1 MALNAG
7 HTAISSA
14 VPIVI
19 EQMTAAADGKWQLV
33 LSGRALPYR
42 PLEFKKESVAV
53 KHVYPGNPEATIHML
68 GIDHPNTTWK
78 GMWKTRFLADV
89 VAPQA
94 QGIFDAAAEKATQ
107 VITSPLTGAG
117 EPVNDNITRSQAE
130 ALWGKAGAP
139 GERLKTAGEVRD
151 KVWKLQQDGQK
162 LKVTWDDVARV
173 GIIKNTSFPTDRR
186 EDIAWEIEW
195 LWMSDAIPTKVAV
208 IAEQDLSQF
217 PEGLL
222 DKVQNFRKT
231 VTAPA
236 RFAKAVLDAVNED
249 INLIESSILELSAIV
264 TDYTELGVE
273 AVDTLENAMG
283 IANTVRLAAFR
294 ITDSLDAVSAEWAAT
309 TDNFSDVA
317 LAAGYKTEAKS
328 QMGEIAADAGAMMD
342 TISGWLE
349 PEVEQS
355 FVMPVNMDL
364 RGVSTKFYGT
374 PDNWKDIADYNMI
387 EGTQVDVGTT
397 ILIPTLPRKF

>member
-1 MALNAG
+1 VALNAG
-7 HTAISSA
+7 KTAISSA
-14 VPIVI
+14 VPVII
-19 EQMTAAADGKWQLV
+19 EQMSASAEDNYQLV
-33 LSGRALPYR
+33 LYGRAMPYR
-42 PLEFKKESVAV
+42 PLDFKKDAVAV

-89 VAPQA
+89 VPPQA
-94 QGIFDAAAEKATQ
+94 QGIFDAAAERATQ
-107 VITSPLTGAG
+107 VITSPITGAG
-117 EPVNDNITRSQAE
+117 EPINDAITASQAV
-130 ALWGKAGAP
+130 AMWGKVGAP

-151 KVWKLQQDGQK
+151 KVWKLQQDGIR

-173 GIIKNTSFPTDRR
+173 GIIKGTSFPTDRR

-195 LWMSDAIPTKVAV
+195 MWLSDAIPTRVAV
-208 IAEQDLSQF
+208 VADQDLSQF

-236 RFAKAVLDAVNED
+236 RFAKAVLDAIDED
-249 INLIESSILELSAIV
+249 INLIESSILEMSGIV
-264 TDYTELGVE
+264 TDYTDLGVE
-273 AVDTLENAMG
+273 ALDTLQNAMG
-283 IANTVRLAAFR
+283 VANTVRLAAFR
-294 ITDSLDAVSAEWAAT
+294 ITDSLDAVSAEWSST
-309 TDNFSDVA
+309 TDQFSDVA
-317 LAAGYKTEAKS
+317 AAAGYKTEAKS
-328 QMGEIAADAGAMMD
+328 QMSEIAADAGAMMD
-342 TISGWLE
+342 AIASWIE

-355 FVMPVNMDL
+355 FVMPRGMDL

-374 PDNWKDIADYNMI
+374 PDNWRDIADYNMI
-387 EGTQVDVGTT
+387 EGTQVEAGLT

>member
-1 MALNAG
+1 VALNAG

-14 VPIVI
+14 VPVVI
-19 EQMTAAADGKWQLV
+19 EQMTSAADGKWQIV
-33 LSGRALPYR
+33 LAGRALPYR

-78 GMWKTRFLADV
+78 GMWKTRFLAAPI
-89 VAPQA
+89 APQA
-94 QGIFDAAAEKATQ
+94 QGIFDAAAEKAAQ

-117 EPVNDNITRSQAE
+117 EPVNDNITQSQAS
-130 ALWGKAGAP
+130 ALWGKVGAP
-139 GERLKTAGEVRD
+139 GEPLRTASDVRD
-151 KVWKLQQDGQK
+151 KIWKMQQDGQK

-173 GIIKNTSFPTDRR
+173 GIIKSTSFPTDRR

-195 LWMSDAIPTKVAV
+195 LWMSDAIPTKIAV
-208 IAEQDLSQF
+208 IADQDLSQF

-273 AVDTLENAMG
+273 AIDTLENAMG

-294 ITDSLDAVSAEWAAT
+294 ITDSLDAVSAEWAST

-317 LAAGYKTEAKS
+317 AAASYKTEAKS
-328 QMGEIAADAGAMMD
+328 QMIEIAADAGAMMD
-342 TISGWLE
+342 TISGWIE

-355 FVMPVNMDL
+355 FVMPKNMDL
-364 RGVSTKFYGT
+364 RGVSTKFFGT
-374 PDNWKDIADYNMI
+374 PDSWRDIADYNMI
-387 EGTQVDVGTT
+387 EGTQIEAGTT